1 MPTTYTHYKFGREVI
16 DALSEPLRKT
26 VESSR
31 ELFDI
36 GLHGPDILFY
46 YHAPFKSRVSSI
58 GYSMHDRSADEFF
71 ERAAA
76 WIRGTQGKEAATAYV
91 YGFICHFALDSECHG
106 YIEKMIHA
114 SGISHSEIEMELDR
128 LLLTEDS
135 IDPVAYLG
143 TKHIHPTQGNAEVI
157 APFFE
162 GVTAQEVKRALSSM
176 ITCHKLLLAS
186 NPAKRKLL
194 FGGMKLVGKYDSLHG
209 MVMSETPNPLCR
221 DYCLLLKKQ
230 FAQAVPLAAELIT
243 SFQKFLDSG
252 GELPE
257 RFGQT
262 FGAGDNWEELQL

>member
-1 MPTTYTHYKFGREVI
+1 MPTTYTHYKFGNEVI
-16 DALSEPLRKT
+16 ASLPEPLRQT
-26 VESSR
+26 AEGSR

-46 YHAPFKSRVSSI
+46 YKAPFQNRVSGI
-58 GYSMHDRSADEFF
+58 GYRMHDRSADEFF

-76 WIRGTQGKEAATAYV
+76 WIRGTEGKEAAAAYV

-106 YIEKMIHA
+106 YIEKMIHT

-135 IDPVAYLG
+135 IEPVAYLG
-143 TKHIHPTQGNAEVI
+143 TKHIRPTQGNAEVI

-162 GVTAQEVKRALSSM
+162 GVTVREVKKALSSM
-176 ITCHKLLLAS
+176 ISCHKLLLAP

-194 FGGMKLVGKYDSLHG
+194 FGGMKLAGKYESLHG
-209 MVMSETPNPLCR
+209 MVMSVTPNPLCR
-221 DYCLLLKKQ
+221 DYCLLLKRR
-230 FAQAVPLAAELIT
+230 FERAVPLAVELIAA
-243 SFQKFLDSG
+243 FRKFLDSG
-252 GELPE
+252 GELPK

-262 FGAGDNWEELQL
+262 FGAGDNWEKLEF

>member
-16 DALSEPLRKT
+16 DALPELLRKT
-26 VESSR
+26 VESGR

-46 YHAPFKSRVSSI
+46 YHAPFKNRISGI
-58 GYSMHDRSADEFF
+58 GYQMHDRSADEFF

-76 WIRGTQGKEAATAYV
+76 WIRGTGGKGEAAAYI

-135 IDPVAYLG
+135 IDPVPYLG
-143 TKHIHPTQGNAEVI
+143 TNHIHPTQENAKVI

-162 GVTAQEVKRALSSM
+162 GVTAQEVKKALSSM
-176 ITCHKLLLAS
+176 ITCHKLLLAP
-186 NPAKRKLL
+186 NPVKRKLL
-194 FGGMKLVGKYDSLHG
+194 FGGMKLVGQYKSLHG

-221 DYCLLLKKQ
+221 DYCLLLKKR
-230 FAQAVPLAAELIT
+230 FAEAAPLAAELIT
-243 SFQKFLDSG
+243 AFQKFLDSG

-257 RFGQT
+257 RFHRT
-262 FGAGDNWEELQL
+262 FGAGDNWEGLQL